1 MSRVALVVGASSGVG
16 LATAEQLRDAGYTVH
31 AAARRE
37 IPLDGVTAHRLDFTD
52 RPAVDALAAELGALD
67 VLVIAAGAN
76 IKERRLHQL
85 TGESF
90 DFMLG
95 ANLTGPFN
103 VLHAFLPALR
113 EARGDLV
120 VIASVSGRSPDRSGP
135 AYQAAKAGAIALT
148 HGSGFEVNGEVRCT
162 AILPGVIDTAIL
174 ENRPEPPSPE
184 MRAQMLRAEDIA
196 ATVLFAVS
204 LPPRAYVPEITIL
217 PTALQAIGKTQ

>member
-1 MSRVALVVGASSGVG
+1 MSRTVLVAGASSGVG
-16 LATAEQLRDAGYTVH
+16 LATAEALRDAGHTVH

-37 IPLDGVTAHRLDFTD
+37 IPLAGVTAHRLDITD
-52 RPAVDALAAELGALD
+52 RPAVDALAAEIGGLD

-85 TGESF
+85 TGETW
-90 DFMLG
+90 DFMLA

-103 VLHAFLPALR
+103 VLRAFLPALR

-120 VIASVSGRSPDRSGP
+120 VISSVSGRYSDRSGP

-148 HGSGFEVNGEVRCT
+148 HGSGFEVDGDVRCT
-162 AILPGVIDTAIL
+162 AILPGVIDTPIL
-174 ENRPEPPSPE
+174 DNRPEPPSPE
-184 MRAQMLRAEDIA
+184 MRAQMLKAEDIA
-196 ATVLFAVS
+196 AAVLFAVS
-204 LPPRAYVPEITIL
+204 LPPRAYIPELTIL